1 MKRVVAVCTLA
12 CFALCFSAPAMNL
25 SDLGPTNAEAK
36 SKAKPKLKTCRSRL
50 PSGKIKTWRCK
61 ANQPCCVNHTMS
73 IYVCGS
79 PIIGCF

>member
-1 MKRVVAVCTLA
+1 MTRYIVVFVLAV
-12 CFALCFSAPAMNL
+12 FAVGLSGALFWPSGTEQQAMAQ
-25 SDLGPTNAEAK
+25 S
-36 SKAKPKLKTCRSRL
+36 KPKLKTCRSKL

>member
-1 MKRVVAVCTLA
+1 MKRLVWIAVIA
-12 CFALCFSAPAMNL
+12 VFALVASAPAQFVPET
-25 SDLGPTNAEAK
+25 GQAQA
-36 SKAKPKLKTCRSRL
+36 KAKPKIKTCRSRL

-61 ANQPCCVNHTMS
+61 ANQPCCVNHSMS

>member
-1 MKRVVAVCTLA
+1 MLRKVFVLAVAS
-12 CFALCFSAPAMNL
+12 FALVIAGPLPVAPVDSPAV
-25 SDLGPTNAEAK
+25 AQ
-36 SKAKPKLKTCRSRL
+36 SKAKPKLKVCRSRL

>member
-1 MKRVVAVCTLA
+1 MKRTILIVSLA
-12 CFALCFSAPAMNL
+12 LFALVVS
-25 SDLGPTNAEAK
+25 GPSQIVPNAGEAVAQ
-36 SKAKPKLKTCRSRL
+36 SKTKPKLKVCRSRL

-73 IYVCGS
+73 LYVCGS

>member
-1 MKRVVAVCTLA
+1 MNRTFWIIAIALVALVAT
-12 CFALCFSAPAMNL
+12 
-25 SDLGPTNAEAK
+25 GPSQIVPQDGQAYAK
-36 SKAKPKLKTCRSRL
+36 SKGKPKLKTCRSRL